1 MKLTEAKLKE
11 MISVVWREIT
21 ITLPLPQ
28 GPVVL
33 PVPKG
38 FSKRK
43 DRPDKFNPGL
53 YEIELMGHDK
63 QRMMDISVDLKTGG
77 IEIHIFVRNPDNKIF
92 TFVATSIIAPGSS
105 EDDIFEGYA
114 EMFEELKNEKPY
126 WM

>member
-1 MKLTEAKLKE
+1 VKLTEAKLKE

-33 PVPKG
+33 PIPKG
-38 FSKRK
+38 FSERK
-43 DRPDKFNPGL
+43 HQKNHPL
-53 YEIELMGHDK
+53 WHQVELMDHDK
-63 QRMMDISVDLKTGG
+63 QRRMEISVDLKTGG
-77 IEIHIFVRNPDNKIF
+77 IDIHIFVRNPDNKIF

-105 EDDIFEGYA
+105 EEDIFEGYA
-114 EMFEELKNEKPY
+114 EMLEELKNEKPW